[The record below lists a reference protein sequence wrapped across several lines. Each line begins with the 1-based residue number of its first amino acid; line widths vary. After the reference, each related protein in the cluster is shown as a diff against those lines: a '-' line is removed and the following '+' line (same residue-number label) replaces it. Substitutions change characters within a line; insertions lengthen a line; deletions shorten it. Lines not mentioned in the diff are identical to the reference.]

1 MKKKRGQPVTR
12 TRESAGRKN
21 QPIDR
26 KEEVQ
31 QSNDERID
39 QDYPGYPHHPAREE
53 TIHNGSADA
62 FGDAEGIQPDHDDLD
77 KEDPDQDARY

>member
-1 MKKKRGQPVTR
+1 MKKKRVRPVAGK
-12 TRESAGRKN
+12 REAAGRKN

-26 KEEVQ
+26 KEAVQ

-39 QDYPGYPHHPAREE
+39 QDFPGYPHHPAKEE

-62 FGDAEGIQPDHDDLD
+62 FQSAEGIPIDEDD
-77 KEDPDQDARY
+77 EEEQRQDNNY